1 MSDDELKVLIDY
13 HFDYVNKLCKEGVD
27 TVYALAGDTYL
38 NNFVY
43 FFTGKPTRFDRL
55 NSLIKQLIEERDRLS
70 ELREIVIKNN
80 KKRKD

>member
-1 MSDDELKVLIDY
+1 MSNDELKVLIDY

-27 TVYALAGDTYL
+27 NIYTLVGDAYL

-43 FFTGKPTRFDRL
+43 FFTGKPTRFDGL
-55 NSLIKQLIEERDRLS
+55 NSLIEQLIEERDRLS